1 MQQYN
6 KKDIEAKSLKAIKE
20 HRLFFINDIPA
31 YLPCCRATFY
41 NLGLDKLDTIKD
53 ALEQNKIE
61 TKNSMRAKWYKSDNA
76 TLQIALMKLISSDE
90 ERRKMSQNYNEMSG
104 RDGEELVIRIVED
117 TKLKDARSR
126 DNNS

>member
-1 MQQYN
+1 
-6 KKDIEAKSLKAIKE
+6 
-20 HRLFFINDIPA
+20 
-31 YLPCCRATFY
+31 LPCCRATFY

-90 ERRKMSQNYNEMSG
+90 ERRKMSQNYNEITG
-104 RDGEELVIRIVED
+104 IDGEDIRFVVTRKADDSEENQGN
-117 TKLKDARSR
+117 K
-126 DNNS
+126 

>member
-1 MQQYN
+1 
-6 KKDIEAKSLKAIKE
+6 
-20 HRLFFINDIPA
+20 
-31 YLPCCRATFY
+31 LPCCRATFY

-104 RDGEELVIRIVED
+104 RDGEELIIKIVKD
-117 TKLKDARSR
+117 TTLEDARSR
-126 DNNS
+126 D

>member
-1 MQQYN
+1 MQQYK

-41 NLGLDKLDTIKD
+41 NLGLDKLDSIKD
-53 ALEQNKIE
+53 SLEQNKIE

-76 TLQIALMKLISSDE
+76 TLQIALMKLISSDD

-104 RDGEELVIRIVED
+104 RDGDELVIRIVED

>member
-1 MQQYN
+1 MPQYK

-90 ERRKMSQNYNEMSG
+90 ERRKMSQNYNEITG
-104 RDGEELVIRIVED
+104 IDGEDIRFVVTRKADDSEENQGN
-117 TKLKDARSR
+117 K
-126 DNNS
+126 